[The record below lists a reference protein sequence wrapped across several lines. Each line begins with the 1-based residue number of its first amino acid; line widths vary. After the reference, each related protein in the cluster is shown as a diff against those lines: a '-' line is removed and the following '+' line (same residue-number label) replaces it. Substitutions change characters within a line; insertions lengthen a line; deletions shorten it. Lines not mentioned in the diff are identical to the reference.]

1 MLPAALKFAVHHPT
15 TERDLRHEDPRTAR
29 ARAKALDLGT
39 LIMNWL
45 SRISVSAKLVLIA
58 GVALLALAGVTIGGL
73 LAARHAGAASLDV
86 MDHELE
92 AIKQLGMARA
102 SVGNMRRFEKD
113 LFLNMGDDSATASYQ
128 KKWRDETL
136 LGTDRM
142 RSSQQLLGTADKAT
156 VEAMLAGLARYTTGM
171 EAIIK
176 RLEIGELNDPWAA
189 NKAMEPLKGDIR
201 AMDKALDAVVAAVE
215 QGVAD
220 RRLAIT
226 ADNRRVMIEGAIAL
240 GLTALLL
247 GGLTWMIGRNI
258 TQPLA
263 EAGTALARV
272 AGGDLS
278 LCIDTQGSDELAAM
292 MRRLAEM
299 QDALRQVAGAIKDS
313 ADGVA
318 TASSQIAHGNADL
331 SGRTERQAANLQ
343 QTAAALLELA
353 GSVHANAQTAKQ
365 ADGLAVS
372 AGEVAVRGGQLVGE
386 AVRTMAEIQ
395 TSSARM
401 ADIIGTIDGI
411 AFQTNIL
418 ALNAAVEAA
427 RAGEQGRGFAVVA
440 SEVRTLAGRSAAAA
454 REIKSLIAASTE
466 RVASGSAV
474 VTQAG
479 QTMSEI
485 VGRVQQVTLL
495 IAALSRTAGQ
505 QSAGIDAVGQAM
517 AQLDATTQQN
527 AALVEESAAA
537 AESLRTQAGRLTET
551 AGVFQLVRSGRSAP
565 G

>member
-1 MLPAALKFAVHHPT
+1 
-15 TERDLRHEDPRTAR
+15 
-29 ARAKALDLGT
+29 
-39 LIMNWL
+39 
-45 SRISVSAKLVLIA
+45 
-58 GVALLALAGVTIGGL
+58 
-73 LAARHAGAASLDV
+73 
-86 MDHELE
+86 
-92 AIKQLGMARA
+92 
-102 SVGNMRRFEKD
+102 
-113 LFLNMGDDSATASYQ
+113 
-128 KKWRDETL
+128 
-136 LGTDRM
+136 
-142 RSSQQLLGTADKAT
+142 
-156 VEAMLAGLARYTTGM
+156 MLAGLARYTAGM

-215 QGVAD
+215 RGVAD
-220 RRLAIT
+220 RREAIT
-226 ADNRRVMIEGAIAL
+226 ADNRRVMIEGAVAL

-247 GGLTWMIGRNI
+247 GGLTWLIGRNI

-263 EAGTALARV
+263 QASTVLARV

-278 LCIDTQGSDELAAM
+278 LHIDTQGSDELAGM
-292 MRRLAEM
+292 MRRMADM
-299 QDALRQVAGAIKDS
+299 QNALRQVAGAIKDS

-318 TASSQIAHGNADL
+318 TASSQIAHGNANL

-343 QTAAALLELA
+343 QTAAALLQLA
-353 GSVHANAQTAKQ
+353 GSVRTNAQTAQQ
-365 ADGLAVS
+365 ADQLAVS

-395 TSSARM
+395 ASSARM

-454 REIKSLIAASTE
+454 REIKSLIAASSE

-474 VTQAG
+474 VTEAG

-485 VGRVQQVTLL
+485 VGRVQQVTVL

-517 AQLDATTQQN
+517 TQLDATTQQN

-537 AESLRTQAGRLTET
+537 ADSLRTQAGRLTET
-551 AGVFQLVRSGRSAP
+551 AGVFRLA
-565 G
+565 